1 MNRIIR
7 SAIFLFFSGI
17 IGGFFSIGSS
27 IFVALRYLASILIIA
42 LFLVSKRKTTIS
54 KKELQFVF
62 FFGITFFVYPVIM
75 ILLNVYSRGKEN
87 IIINSMYYMLTV
99 ACCFF
104 IANFYK
110 GTNEKEFF
118 RDFGL
123 VGFLFLITGTIVFKD
138 ISLNVPTLVNNMVSN
153 VRSDRSYLG
162 FTNPN
167 QVAILVAVVI
177 TTIFFSELNK
187 NTKLFII
194 IFSSIILIN
203 TGSRTPLISFI
214 VAALIIN
221 FIQFLKKKVSTFNGV
236 LLKILVIDIIVG
248 IFIYIIYNLIGTNI
262 NFYYTLDT
270 LSTNRISRQVAT
282 ISWLFDT
289 NNLFFGLGMFNTSF
303 FNSQPDFLFL
313 HTDSYYTYIIATMG
327 VIGLLLSVSLLII
340 AIQKASTVNSLTL
353 LYIILFCIIYSFFEA
368 TLFFPT
374 SILTIFL
381 LVSFFLIS
389 GRKDSEQLIEK

>member
-7 SAIFLFFSGI
+7 FAILLFFSGI